1 MNCSVRRSSVSSLEI
16 DSEFGADDALKMH
29 NRLRELRHA
38 AGLTLQQ
45 LADRVGTTAPTVS
58 RLEKGD
64 RELTV
69 KWMRRF
75 GDALGLRPSE
85 ILEVSPK
92 LTAQVVGRVG
102 AGDAIHWLSVHGDTG
117 AEDLDFSERFA
128 DLIGVRVRG
137 DSMYPVYRDGDLL
150 FCRPRAGV
158 EISEC
163 LGRDCVVQTVTG
175 ESFVKTLR
183 QSLLPGRFR
192 LTSYRIPD
200 IEDVALEW
208 ASPVVWVM
216 RS

>member
-1 MNCSVRRSSVSSLEI
+1 
-16 DSEFGADDALKMH
+16 MH

-102 AGDAIHWLSVHGDTG
+102 AGDAIHWLSVQGDTG
-117 AEDLDFSERFA
+117 AESLNFSERFA

-150 FCRPRAGV
+150 FCRPRSGV